1 MVIRTMASDNFLIYL
16 AFQYRFDPLLQRT
29 PLKKVIY
36 SMSLIIIEEEIS
48 KVFLK
53 QESNVIIS

>member
-1 MVIRTMASDNFLIYL
+1 MASDNFLIYL